1 MAILNFLETHS
12 TALILLTATTI
23 FALIIIMKIH
33 SVRTDLDRA
42 IKALPKNS
50 GNNSGA
56 SFDGLNDQIEQM
68 AVEIVA
74 LKNEGVSKS
83 FVDDANALAQPS
95 GRTGYTEITADSD
108 KIEQAIKLLRQG
120 LAVDA
125 VSQRLNMHY
134 DHIDLMSRFHGSE
147 AG

>member
-1 MAILNFLETHS
+1 MAILSFLETHS
-12 TALILLTATTI
+12 VALVLLSATTM
-23 FALIIIMKIH
+23 FALIIIIKIH

-42 IKALPKNS
+42 IRALPKNS
-50 GNNSGA
+50 GNSSGTN
-56 SFDGLNDQIEQM
+56 FEGLNDQIEQM

-74 LKNEGVSKS
+74 LKNEG
-83 FVDDANALAQPS
+83 ANALAQPS
-95 GRTGYTEITADSD
+95 GRTGYTEITSDSD
-108 KIEQAIKLLRQG
+108 NIEQAIKLLRQG

-125 VSQRLNMHY
+125 ISQRLNMHY

>member
-1 MAILNFLETHS
+1 MAILTFLETHS
-12 TALILLTATTI
+12 AALILLTATTM

-74 LKNEGVSKS
+74 LKNEGGSIISK
-83 FVDDANALAQPS
+83 
-95 GRTGYTEITADSD
+95 
-108 KIEQAIKLLRQG
+108 
-120 LAVDA
+120 
-125 VSQRLNMHY
+125 
-134 DHIDLMSRFHGSE
+134 
-147 AG
+147 

>member
-1 MAILNFLETHS
+1 MTVLSFLETHS
-12 TALILLTATTI
+12 VALVLLSATTM
-23 FALIIIMKIH
+23 FALIIIIKIH

-42 IKALPKNS
+42 IRALPKKS
-50 GNNSGA
+50 GNSSGTN
-56 SFDGLNDQIEQM
+56 FEGLNDQIEQM

-108 KIEQAIKLLRQG
+108 NIEQAIKLLRQG

-125 VSQRLNMHY
+125 ISQRLNMHY

>member
-1 MAILNFLETHS
+1 MTVLSFLETHS
-12 TALILLTATTI
+12 VALVLLSATTM
-23 FALIIIMKIH
+23 FALIIIIKIH

-42 IKALPKNS
+42 IRALPKNS
-50 GNNSGA
+50 GNSSGTN
-56 SFDGLNDQIEQM
+56 FEGLNDQIEQM

-95 GRTGYTEITADSD
+95 GRTGYTEITTDSD
-108 KIEQAIKLLRQG
+108 NIEQAIKLLRQG

-125 VSQRLNMHY
+125 ISQRLNMHY

>member
-1 MAILNFLETHS
+1 MAVLSFLETHS
-12 TALILLTATTI
+12 VALVLLSATTM
-23 FALIIIMKIH
+23 FALIIIIKIH

-42 IKALPKNS
+42 IRALPKNS
-50 GNNSGA
+50 GNSSGTN
-56 SFDGLNDQIEQM
+56 FEGLNDQIEQM
-68 AVEIVA
+68 TVEIVA

-108 KIEQAIKLLRQG
+108 NIEQAIKLLRQG

-125 VSQRLNMHY
+125 ISQRLNMHY

>member
-1 MAILNFLETHS
+1 MAILSFLETHS
-12 TALILLTATTI
+12 VALVLLSATTM
-23 FALIIIMKIH
+23 FALIIIIKIH

-42 IKALPKNS
+42 IRALPKNS
-50 GNNSGA
+50 GNSRGTN
-56 SFDGLNDQIEQM
+56 FEGLNDQIEQM

-108 KIEQAIKLLRQG
+108 NIEQAIKLLRQG

-125 VSQRLNMHY
+125 ISQRLNMHY

>member
-1 MAILNFLETHS
+1 MAVLSFLETHS
-12 TALILLTATTI
+12 VALVLLSATTM
-23 FALIIIMKIH
+23 FALIIIIKIH

-42 IKALPKNS
+42 IRALPKNS
-50 GNNSGA
+50 GNSSG
-56 SFDGLNDQIEQM
+56 SNFEGLNDQIEQM
-68 AVEIVA
+68 AVEIFA

-95 GRTGYTEITADSD
+95 GRTGYTEITVDSD
-108 KIEQAIKLLRQG
+108 NIEQAIKLLRQG

-125 VSQRLNMHY
+125 ISQRLNMHY